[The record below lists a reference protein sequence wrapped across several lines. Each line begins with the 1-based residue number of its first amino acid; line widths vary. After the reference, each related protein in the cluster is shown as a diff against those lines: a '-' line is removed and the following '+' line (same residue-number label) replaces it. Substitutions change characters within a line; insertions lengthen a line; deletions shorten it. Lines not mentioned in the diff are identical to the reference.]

1 MTDLAAS
8 RISAEGR
15 DPVVLGVLTDY
26 IGFHLRLANGASF
39 RAFTRRAGRPRL
51 RPGWFT
57 ILSLVGDNP
66 GITPVAL
73 SRASDRDKS
82 TLTPLMR
89 DLHREGLI
97 ERHAIPEDRRSYGL
111 SLTAEGQRALETL
124 GVALAAHERALDEIV
139 GDSKPEL
146 MRILRRIVAEL
157 ERD

>member
-1 MTDLAAS
+1 MSDRAGRRFAAD
-8 RISAEGR
+8 GR
-15 DPVVLGVLTDY
+15 DPVALGVLSEY
-26 IGFHLRLANGASF
+26 IGFHLRLANAASF

-57 ILSLVGDNP
+57 ILSLVNDNP

-89 DLHREGLI
+89 DLQREGLI
-97 ERHAIPEDRRSYGL
+97 ERHAIPEDRRSFGL
-111 SLTAEGQRALETL
+111 SLTAEGRRALETL
-124 GVALAAHERALDEIV
+124 AVALAAHERTLDEIA
-139 GDSKPEL
+139 GEMKPDL
-146 MRILRRIVAEL
+146 VQLLRRIVAEL